1 MVEKFVSSLS
11 VKAQNIVKKY
21 MEQYEDLSFEVL
33 YTDETKMISEN
44 GTYIIC
50 LDKKNTLDIEYRF
63 MHEFFHCIQDKEGF
77 PSLIPINNE
86 YRDLAAELSS
96 IILDLNIY
104 KRLEEY
110 EYYQTTKYEK
120 ELVRGDIQLL
130 EIINKYHDKKEL
142 NSQEDFIN
150 LAGTIVTSDI
160 LKVDNSKMVNLI
172 KQTRYKAINYYKT
185 FKNILDKY
193 DYNVPDDVFMI
204 FKMLIVEFNLS
215 SYVKVIGDRNIT

>member
-1 MVEKFVSSLS
+1 
-11 VKAQNIVKKY
+11 
-21 MEQYEDLSFEVL
+21 
-33 YTDETKMISEN
+33 
-44 GTYIIC
+44 
-50 LDKKNTLDIEYRF
+50 

-110 EYYQTTKYEK
+110 QYYQTTKYAK
-120 ELVRGDIQLL
+120 EMVRKNIQVL
-130 EIINKYHDKKEL
+130 EIINKYHDKKEF

-150 LAGTIVTSDI
+150 LAGTIITSDI

-172 KQTRYKAINYYKT
+172 KQTRYKAINYYKI
-185 FKNILDKY
+185 FKDILDKY
-193 DYNVPDDVFMI
+193 DYNVPDDVFLI
-204 FKMLIVEFNLS
+204 FKILIEEFDLS